1 MVDRIMWAAALS
13 LIRKHGGDAAGWAA
27 QQARELRA
35 AGDVKGGLIFDCLR
49 DCVEHL
55 QSRGPVQTVH

>member
-13 LIRKHGGDAAGWAA
+13 LIQKHGGDAAAWAA
-27 QQARELRA
+27 AQARELRA
-35 AGDVKGGLIFDCLR
+35 AGDIKGGLIFDCLR

-55 QSRGPVQTVH
+55 QSRGPAHTVH